1 MELPSGL
8 PVPQGD
14 WERIPIL
21 VQGLIITQIAM
32 LQEQI
37 GRLEAE
43 VARLREQVNQNSQN
57 SSKPPSSD
65 GAGVPPRPKGEP
77 SGRKAG
83 GQKGHHGRGRKLKPP
98 EQVQRIVVCKPGICH
113 QCGALLLGDEPQL
126 QRHQV
131 RERPKPEPV
140 VTEYQRHTLT
150 CLACGAETNGSWPE
164 DMPEGSFGPRT
175 QAMVGYLGGRFGM
188 SDRDVVELMEVSFH
202 TEMSLGSVPAQEQAV
217 SAALEGA
224 VEEAKTYAR
233 QQASVNMDETGWH
246 EMGQPAWLWVGAT
259 SRVTIFLVLA
269 TRSAEG
275 IKRLLGEDFAGILGS
290 DRWTAYSGFDP
301 LRRQV
306 CWAHLKRDFQA
317 LFERGGE
324 SRVIGKLLLKQTELL
339 FSDWH
344 RVRDGALSRTDFS
357 VLVQPMR
364 REVKELLELPS
375 HV

>member
-98 EQVQRIVVCKPGICH
+98 EQVQRIVVCKPGTCH
-113 QCGALLLGDEPQL
+113 PCGALLLGDDPQL

-131 RERPKPEPV
+131 SELPKPEPV

-188 SDRDVVELMEVSFH
+188 SDRDVAELMEVGFH

-217 SAALEGA
+217 SAALEG
-224 VEEAKTYAR
+224 
-233 QQASVNMDETGWH
+233 N
-246 EMGQPAWLWVGAT
+246 
-259 SRVTIFLVLA
+259 
-269 TRSAEG
+269 
-275 IKRLLGEDFAGILGS
+275 
-290 DRWTAYSGFDP
+290 
-301 LRRQV
+301 
-306 CWAHLKRDFQA
+306 
-317 LFERGGE
+317 
-324 SRVIGKLLLKQTELL
+324 VISKII
-339 FSDWH
+339 
-344 RVRDGALSRTDFS
+344 DFS
-357 VLVQPMR
+357 
-364 REVKELLELPS
+364 
-375 HV
+375 